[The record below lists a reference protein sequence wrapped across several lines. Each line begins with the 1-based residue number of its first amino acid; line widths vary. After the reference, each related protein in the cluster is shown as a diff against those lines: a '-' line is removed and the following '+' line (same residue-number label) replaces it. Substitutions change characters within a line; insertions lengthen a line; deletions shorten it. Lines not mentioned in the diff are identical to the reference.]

1 MTDRWEA
8 VADLWQKKTTTEN
21 GYYTFN
27 DFRAVTTLAGAG
39 RIDAAKKVLCTVANA
54 ASTNPPVTQMM
65 ASDVGIPT
73 CAAMVA
79 FAENRFS
86 DVVDGL

>member
-21 GYYTFN
+21 GYYAFN
-27 DFRAVTTLAGAG
+27 DFRAVTALAGAG

-54 ASTNPPVTQMM
+54 ASTNLPVTQMM
-65 ASDVGIPT
+65 ARDVGIPT
-73 CAAMVA
+73 CPAMVA